1 MFCDLSTPKNDGNFN
16 VYDDVR
22 QKLMARGV
30 SADEVAFI
38 HEANT
43 ETRKKELFAKV
54 RTGQVRALL
63 GSTFKMGAGTNVQDR
78 LVALHDLDCPWRPSD
93 LEQRSGRIVR
103 QGNKNDEVH
112 IFRYVTENT
121 FDAYLYQILENKQRF
136 ISQIMTSKS
145 PVRSAED
152 IDETAL
158 SYAEVKALATGNPHI
173 KEKMD
178 LDIQV
183 SKLKLLKANHLSQRY
198 ALEDRLLKHFPR
210 QIKSAEERIA
220 GYEKDIALYQRHS
233 ALETAG
239 GNAEESKFVGMI
251 IKGLSYTEKAK
262 AGAAILE
269 ACNLI
274 TSPEPQEMGSYLGFP
289 MLFSFDSFNKKY
301 QITLQGALSHTVALG
316 ADVHGNITRLNNV
329 LADIPLEL
337 EYCREQLKTLR
348 QQMETAKKEIDIPF
362 EKEQELQTKSA
373 RLHELNILLN
383 MDKAENEMVDDE
395 PDEDMNVPE
404 KKAVG
409 FER

>member
-1 MFCDLSTPKNDGNFN
+1 
-16 VYDDVR
+16 
-22 QKLMARGV
+22 
-30 SADEVAFI
+30 
-38 HEANT
+38 
-43 ETRKKELFAKV
+43 
-54 RTGQVRALL
+54 
-63 GSTFKMGAGTNVQDR
+63 MGAGTNVQDR
-78 LVALHDLDCPWRPSD
+78 LIALHDLDCPWRPRD

-158 SYAEVKALATGNPHI
+158 SYAEVKALATGNPLI

-198 ALEDRLLKHFPR
+198 ALEDRLLKQFPR
-210 QIKSAEERIA
+210 QIKSTEERIA
-220 GYEKDIALYQRHS
+220 GYEKDIARYERHS
-233 ALETAG
+233 ALPPAG
-239 GNAEESKFVGMI
+239 GDAEESKFAGMTVKDI
-251 IKGLSYTEKAK
+251 SYPEKAK

-269 ACNLI
+269 ACKLM

-316 ADVHGNITRLNNV
+316 ADVHGNITRLNNA
-329 LADIPLEL
+329 LAEMPKKLA
-337 EYCREQLKTLR
+337 YCREQLKALL

-362 EKEQELQTKSA
+362 EKEQELQSKSA

-383 MDKAENEMVDDE
+383 MDKAENEIMDDQ
-395 PDEDMNVPE
+395 PDEDLDISE

-409 FER
+409 YER

>member
-1 MFCDLSTPKNDGNFN
+1 M
-16 VYDDVR
+16 
-22 QKLMARGV
+22 
-30 SADEVAFI
+30 
-38 HEANT
+38 
-43 ETRKKELFAKV
+43 
-54 RTGQVRALL
+54 
-63 GSTFKMGAGTNVQDR
+63 
-78 LVALHDLDCPWRPSD
+78 
-93 LEQRSGRIVR
+93 
-103 QGNKNDEVH
+103 
-112 IFRYVTENT
+112 
-121 FDAYLYQILENKQRF
+121 ENKQRF

-158 SYAEVKALATGNPHI
+158 SYAEVKALATGNPLI

-210 QIKSAEERIA
+210 QIKSTEERIA
-220 GYEKDIALYQRHS
+220 GYEKDIARYERHS
-233 ALETAG
+233 ALPPAEG
-239 GNAEESKFVGMI
+239 DAEESKFAGMTVKDI
-251 IKGLSYTEKAK
+251 AYPEKAK

-269 ACNLI
+269 ACNLM

-329 LADIPLEL
+329 LAEMPKKL

-362 EKEQELQTKSA
+362 EKEQELQSKSA

-383 MDKAENEMVDDE
+383 MDKAENEIMDDG
-395 PDEDMNVPE
+395 PDEDLDIPA

-409 FER
+409 YER

>member
-1 MFCDLSTPKNDGNFN
+1 
-16 VYDDVR
+16 VR
-22 QKLMARGV
+22 A
-30 SADEVAFI
+30 
-38 HEANT
+38 
-43 ETRKKELFAKV
+43 
-54 RTGQVRALL
+54 GQVRVLM

-78 LVALHDLDCPWRPSD
+78 LIALHDLDCPWRPRD

-103 QGNKNDEVH
+103 QGNQNDEVH

-158 SYAEVKALATGNPHI
+158 SYAEVKSLATGNPLI

-198 ALEDRLLKHFPR
+198 ALEDRLLKQFPR
-210 QIKSAEERIA
+210 QIKSTEERTA
-220 GYEKDIALYQRHS
+220 CYEKDIARYERHS
-233 ALETAG
+233 GKEPAVG
-239 GNAEESKFVGMI
+239 DAEENKFAGMTVKDI
-251 IKGLSYTEKAK
+251 SYPEKAK

-269 ACNLI
+269 ACNLM

-316 ADVHGNITRLNNV
+316 ADVHGNITRLNNA
-329 LADIPLEL
+329 LAEMPKKL

-362 EKEQELQTKSA
+362 EKEQELQSKSA
-373 RLHELNILLN
+373 RLHELDILLN
-383 MDKAENEMVDDE
+383 MDKAENEIMDDQ
-395 PDEDMNVPE
+395 PDEDLDIPE

-409 FER
+409 YER